1 MNTRSKPAKVVTM
14 SMTQTNKAG
23 QVSELITKTE
33 LAKRLK
39 VSTRTIDLW
48 VNENRIPKIK
58 INSSARFDWN
68 DVLDALKEQNGKEAV

>member
-1 MNTRSKPAKVVTM
+1 M
-14 SMTQTNKAG
+14 STTPHTQTRQA
-23 QVSELITKTE
+23 SELITKTE

-58 INSSARFDWN
+58 INSSARFDWD
-68 DVLDALKEQNGKEAV
+68 DVLDALKNQNQKEAV

>member
-1 MNTRSKPAKVVTM
+1 MVYTCEKVTM
-14 SMTQTNKAG
+14 STTPPNNTA

-58 INSSARFDWN
+58 INSSARFDWD
-68 DVLDALKEQNGKEAV
+68 DVLNALKNKSGKEAL

>member
-1 MNTRSKPAKVVTM
+1 MVTM
-14 SMTQTNKAG
+14 STTQTNKAG

-58 INSSARFDWN
+58 INSSARFDWD

>member
-1 MNTRSKPAKVVTM
+1 M
-14 SMTQTNKAG
+14 STTTPNKAR
-23 QVSELITKTE
+23 QVSELITKAE

-58 INSSARFDWN
+58 INSSARFDWD
-68 DVLDALKEQNGKEAV
+68 DVLEALKNQNRKEAI